1 LSIYFRAYQK
11 FIIAF
16 VLMSA
21 VLHTINMF
29 DINSCNS
36 FCNQARVLN
45 GMEGTVDKDFIRR
58 TLFVNISQGHS
69 EEAFVN
75 LDGLCSFEDQTFR
88 ASTGGLMLNGDGFL
102 EEWRYTS
109 I

>member
-1 LSIYFRAYQK
+1 M
-11 FIIAF
+11 IAF
-16 VLMSA
+16 VLMIA

-29 DINSCNS
+29 NINSCHS
-36 FCNQARVLN
+36 FCIQARVLN
-45 GMEGTVDKDFIRR
+45 GMEGTVDQDYIRR

-75 LDGLCSFEDQTFR
+75 LDGLCAFEDQTFR

-102 EEWRYTS
+102 EEWRYIS